1 MKDPYL
7 KEGRL
12 ADVIAAVQVMA
23 SAKRPEGK
31 ITNWVESLEGK
42 VNKKTIAHWTSIF
55 QDHREFFLVY
65 TLEGESEIKAALR
78 LRYAF
83 KSYDP
88 ETWIEYKPED
98 LRQLDKQIR
107 DRLTT
112 RPLTGDQIQALLN
125 TVIELNNRALAE
137 QSARRW
143 WIPLITALLGFVGA
157 IAGGLL
163 SGLLKVAK

>member
-1 MKDPYL
+1 
-7 KEGRL
+7 
-12 ADVIAAVQVMA
+12 
-23 SAKRPEGK
+23 
-31 ITNWVESLEGK
+31 
-42 VNKKTIAHWTSIF
+42 
-55 QDHREFFLVY
+55 VY